1 MRRPRVKVPP
11 GHGQAYYHC
20 VSRVVGREFLLG
32 EAEKEQFVRYMR
44 LYEKLY
50 GLRVISYAV
59 MSNHFHILVEVPQ
72 RPEDS
77 ELPDDAGLVAH
88 VRSCLGDEAATELEW
103 ELSHYRGQGNDKS
116 AEELRERWFSR
127 MWDIS
132 RYMKVLKQR
141 FTQWFNGRHNRRGTL
156 WEDRFRSVLV
166 EGKGAA
172 IKTMA
177 AYIDLNPVRAGIC
190 QDPKDYRWCSY
201 GEAVA
206 GGQLAQKALQW
217 LQSFRVDSL
226 GGVEHPAGPDAAA
239 VSPAPVVPNK
249 EALERWRCYLF
260 GVPYSEKARTEVQCH
275 SGQST
280 CSAIRVSPCHS
291 GQSTHPNILLGS
303 PFNFHHSPS
312 NGPWRWR
319 KVHLLRRC
327 QPPSLLKMAQRRLR
341 EPRVESSRLGPHGK
355 PFPPAFGN
363 SRSQPRFGYE
373 ASAWSLCASLEPEA
387 STPWTCFPGTLQG
400 DPCFR

>member
-11 GHGQAYYHC
+11 SYAQAYYHC

-59 MSNHFHILVEVPQ
+59 MSNHFHVLVEVPQ
-72 RPEDS
+72 RPDDS
-77 ELPDDAGLVAH
+77 KLPDDAGLVAH
-88 VRSCLGDEAATELEW
+88 VHSCLGDEAATELEW

-177 AYIDLNPVRAGIC
+177 AYIDLNPVRAEIC

-206 GGQLAQKALQW
+206 GGKLAQKALQW

-226 GGVEHPAGPDAAA
+226 GGVEVAPDSDTAG
-239 VSPAPVVPNK
+239 VSNK

-260 GVPYSEKARTEVQCH
+260 GVPFSEKAREEELQKEKQGGKAHVFRVRISREKALEVMKEGGRLKRSDYLRC
-275 SGQST
+275 
-280 CSAIRVSPCHS
+280 RVRYFSD
-291 GQSTHPNILLGS
+291 GAALGS
-303 PFNFHHSPS
+303 KSFVEEVFQSAREHFSPKREDGS
-312 NGPWRWR
+312 RP
-319 KVHLLRRC
+319 LRGLEVV
-327 QPPSLLKMAQRRLR
+327 PKPQRIYNLR
-341 EPRVESSRLGPHGK
+341 
-355 PFPPAFGN
+355 
-363 SRSQPRFGYE
+363 Q
-373 ASAWSLCASLEPEA
+373 
-387 STPWTCFPGTLQG
+387 LQK
-400 DPCFR
+400 DVVT